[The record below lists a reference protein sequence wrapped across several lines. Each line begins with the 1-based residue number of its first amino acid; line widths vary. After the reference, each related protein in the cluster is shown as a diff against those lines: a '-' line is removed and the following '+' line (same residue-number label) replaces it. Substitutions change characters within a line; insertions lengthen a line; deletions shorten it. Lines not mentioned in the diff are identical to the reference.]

1 MSIDGPVPASPSEK
15 KFQPYVPESM
25 EMREFT
31 WRAILLGL
39 AMTIVLGAANAYL
52 GLRAGITIAATYP
65 AAVIAMAAM
74 RAWKGSLLEE
84 NIARTAGSIGE
95 GIAAGAIFT
104 IPAFLIAKAWPSFRP
119 GDAYWKSTAL
129 IMVGSILGVL
139 FISLVRRVMVEDPE
153 LPFPE
158 SVAASEIHKAGQ
170 RGAEAAK
177 YLFWNIGVGGVV
189 YILGKFGLFAADR
202 DFPFTIGNLGHSQV
216 RLGTLGSTKVVPTG
230 GTSVFAAPSVS
241 PAYLG
246 VGYIIGL
253 RLASIQFAGSVLA
266 WGLLV
271 PIMIYF
277 LGPGLQ
283 QYIPAGTPKDWA
295 DTADAVW
302 RYIVRPIAVGGML
315 VGAAYTL
322 FKMRKSLT
330 SGFSKL
336 LSDMRQSADQRAR
349 LGRTER
355 YMSFKTVLGLIA
367 LMFVLMCV
375 LYIQVSGLLWPA
387 ILAAVVMLIVG
398 FFFATVSGNLVG
410 FIGSSNNP
418 VSGLTLSTLLIAA
431 LLMVSL
437 GVSGGKGV
445 AIVLGVAAVVCV
457 SSSVAGELLQDFKV
471 GYILGGTPRNIQ
483 IAELIAV
490 VVASLVMYWPLM
502 LLHQG
507 SINSGG
513 VGFGGPDLPAPQA
526 GLMATL
532 AQGIV
537 GGDMPW
543 ALVGVGILFG
553 AAMIMM
559 QVKSPM
565 LVAVG
570 MYLPFGTTFAIFVGG
585 VFRSAGDWVA
595 DRRGYNAAQKARV
608 ENAGV
613 LTASGLIAGEAL
625 MGLVWAGLQ
634 FVPQWKAPNHPPQLF
649 SSPSY
654 VVGGLIVL
662 AGLAALLIRLPISA
676 AGDPSEPAPPTAIM

>member
-1 MSIDGPVPASPSEK
+1 MSTDGPVPASPSEK

-330 SGFSKL
+330 SGFSRL
-336 LSDMRQSADQRAR
+336 LSDMRQSADQRAK

-375 LYIQVSGLLWPA
+375 LYIKVSGLLWPA

-553 AAMIMM
+553 VAMIMM

-585 VFRSAGDWVA
+585 VFRSVGDWVA